1 MVSDRKERTVM
12 DKDFQDALNV
22 LAVYIVGDVGGLIV
36 KFFVSILGTILLPF
50 AFTAALFQ

>member
-1 MVSDRKERTVM
+1 M

-22 LAVYIVGDVGGLIV
+22 LAVYILGDVGGLIV
-36 KFFVSILGTILLPF
+36 KIFSSILGTILLPI

>member
-1 MVSDRKERTVM
+1 MVSARKERTVM

-36 KFFVSILGTILLPF
+36 KFFVSILSTILLPIV
-50 AFTAALFQ
+50 FTAALFQ